1 MKVAVINY
9 SGSVGKT
16 LISSYLLAPRL
27 TGAKFYAVET
37 INQSAS
43 DLGIENVTSFK
54 GDDFSRLI
62 EDIVFED
69 AGIIDIGAS
78 NVEAFLIAMSRFDSG
93 ANEFDKYV
101 IPVTP
106 DNKAIDESLKTAH
119 TLSKAGVSSKKIIF
133 VPNRISPDSEVEDV
147 LAPVFEFVKETKIGK
162 ISKKAVIYN
171 SEVFEY
177 LAFHRISF
185 EVLTA
190 EDPEEFK
197 SRAKQTTDADER
209 KKLARRYTYMK
220 QAIPVKA
227 NLDKAYAALMG
238 E

>member
-1 MKVAVINY
+1 
-9 SGSVGKT
+9 
-16 LISSYLLAPRL
+16 
-27 TGAKFYAVET
+27 
-37 INQSAS
+37 
-43 DLGIENVTSFK
+43 
-54 GDDFSRLI
+54 
-62 EDIVFED
+62 D

-78 NVEAFLIAMSRFDSG
+78 NVEAFLMAMSRFDSG

-106 DNKAIDESLKTAH
+106 DNKAIDESMKTAH
-119 TLSKAGVSSKKIIF
+119 TLSKAGVSSDKIIF

-147 LAPVFEFVKETKIGK
+147 LAPVFEFVKRTKVGK
-162 ISKKAVIYN
+162 ISKKSVIYN

-177 LAFHRISF
+177 LAYHRISF
-185 EVLTA
+185 EALTA

-197 SRAKQTTDADER
+197 ARAKQTTDADER